1 MLFSDVS
8 VNKVWHPEFWP
19 LSIRFPFALIQFLNP
34 LTRIYSLWR
43 FSTLDN
49 YVQNCKNCRTKLLG
63 GDVGG
68 SEKYTTVCVCVCVYV
83 RMYVYPGSPRSQ
95 PLNIALFPH
104 LAIFYCTQPSLFGT
118 TTISNREN
126 VWCLCLSFLGP
137 EFKDNKMNNNY
148 IIIIII
154 IIIII
159 Q

>member
-1 MLFSDVS
+1 VCVFMCVC
-8 VNKVWHPEFWP
+8 VCV
-19 LSIRFPFALIQFLNP
+19 
-34 LTRIYSLWR
+34 
-43 FSTLDN
+43 
-49 YVQNCKNCRTKLLG
+49 YVCVCGLC
-63 GDVGG
+63 VVC
-68 SEKYTTVCVCVCVYV
+68 VCVCVCVYV